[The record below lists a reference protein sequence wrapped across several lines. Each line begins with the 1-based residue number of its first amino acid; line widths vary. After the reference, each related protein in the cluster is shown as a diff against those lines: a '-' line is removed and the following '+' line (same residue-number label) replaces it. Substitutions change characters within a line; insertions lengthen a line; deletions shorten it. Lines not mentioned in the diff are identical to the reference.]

1 MKGTRT
7 DMRRGFLACA
17 LVLAMSLGGCDYWPP
32 ALLAQLEQLRS
43 TVQDLSDERAQLEA
57 QLREATLLRDELQGR
72 LNEATRENGDLKVRL
87 ARLERDLER
96 GQTTV
101 ARRAEARPKRAAT
114 STSRPAAGGRVLAL
128 KSPAMRGKDVKAV
141 QLALKDLGVP
151 VQVDGY
157 FGADTKAAVVWF
169 QRKHGLQPDGVV
181 GNKTRALIE
190 RRAVFARTSD
200 DGRVI
205 RLKRPP
211 MQGSDVKSI
220 QRALRHAGVKVRV
233 DGAFGAQT
241 QDAVKRFQ
249 RKQGLPADGVVGP
262 ATREALGLS

>member
-7 DMRRGFLACA
+7 EMRRGFFACA

-87 ARLERDLER
+87 ARLERDLGR
-96 GQTTV
+96 GQTSV
-101 ARRAEARPKRAAT
+101 ARRAEARPGRAAT
-114 STSRPAAGGRVLAL
+114 TSRPVAGARVLAL
-128 KSPAMRGKDVKAV
+128 KSPAMRGKDVKSV

-181 GNKTRALIE
+181 GKQTRDLLE
-190 RRAVFARTSD
+190 RRAIFASTSA
-200 DGRVI
+200 DGRVV
-205 RLKRPP
+205 RLKKPH
-211 MQGSDVKSI
+211 MQGPDVKSI
-220 QRALRHAGVKVRV
+220 QRALRHAGVRVQV
-233 DGAFGAQT
+233 DGTFGAQT
-241 QDAVKRFQ
+241 QEAVKRFQ